1 MTPDRE
7 RPDHDRSRHG
17 RFAQWDA
24 AYVLGA
30 LTAADRRAY
39 EEHLE
44 TCEECRRA
52 VADVA
57 PTAALLS
64 RLPAARAQE
73 PDEGPPDSAR
83 AGFVVR
89 AEARVRRRRRVAWGL
104 ALAAAV
110 LVVAAVAVP
119 LTIGALTRPTVSFAL
134 ADVVDVPLTASVE
147 LTDVPWGTRI
157 ELECA
162 YADVPVPDVPEGGWT
177 YVLAVVGADGA
188 DTTVSTWRAAPGTSA
203 RLSAGSALDVSEI
216 RAVEIRTAKGVVLMR
231 HDLADG

>member
-7 RPDHDRSRHG
+7 HLERDRSRHE

-44 TCEECRRA
+44 TCDGCRRA

-64 RLPAARAQE
+64 RLPAARAE
-73 PDEGPPDSAR
+73 HADEAPADSAR

-89 AEARVRRRRRVAWGL
+89 AEARVRRRRRTMWGL

-110 LVVAAVAVP
+110 LVVAAAAVP

-134 ADVVDVPLTASVE
+134 ADIADVPLSASVE

-157 ELECA
+157 ELECT
-162 YADVPVPDVPEGGWT
+162 YADVQVPDVPEGGWT
-177 YVLAVVGADGA
+177 YVLAVVGADGTDA
-188 DTTVSTWRAAPGTSA
+188 TMSTWRAAPGTSA
-203 RLSAGSALDVSEI
+203 RLSAGSALEVSDI
-216 RAVEIRTAKGVVLMR
+216 RAIEIRTAKGTVLMR
-231 HDLADG
+231 HDLVEG